1 MGPGMW
7 LELTSLMSLPS
18 TWNPEGQTQRIMD
31 PLEQWPS
38 TFLAP
43 KVGFLVEDNFFHG
56 WWGAG
61 RDGFGRIQLLYI
73 YCALYFLYF
82 CIRSPSD
89 HQAFDLGGG
98 GPLPYS
104 SRHWQWAPVSAVWG
118 SSGRGVLRPAAQGR
132 VTRCDQGW

>member
-43 KVGFLVEDNFFHG
+43 KAGFWWKITFSTDGGGREG
-56 WWGAG
+56 WFRESSGALH
-61 RDGFGRIQLLYI
+61 LL
-73 YCALYFLYF
+73 CTLFPLLLRQVPLRSSG
-82 CIRSPSD
+82 IRSGRWGTPALELPPLAVGSRVCCLGVEWQGSLEASSPGESD
-89 HQAFDLGGG
+89 Q
-98 GPLPYS
+98 
-104 SRHWQWAPVSAVWG
+104 V
-118 SSGRGVLRPAAQGR
+118 
-132 VTRCDQGW
+132 